1 MGPLLLLEVSDGE
14 RWGERLPV
22 DGLVVGEE
30 PAHLPHCATTQVVPC
45 TTLKLT
51 IFAAINGAVIGES
64 ILMPQLVK
72 RWMAE
77 SRQLFNQDSSCY
89 SIWTKMAAFVPNKIT
104 AFTSFQDDSCLLIT
118 WILFKSRWSVGLETR
133 WRLFR
138 EYLSAIKTVCSCR
151 HSFSRTKVCSPV
163 QYVL

>member
-51 IFAAINGAVIGES
+51 IFASINGVVIGES
-64 ILMPQLVK
+64 ILMQQLVR
-72 RWMAE
+72 RWMAQNRTVE
-77 SRQLFNQDSSCY
+77 VV
-89 SIWTKMAAFVPNKIT
+89 SIKIAAVTQSDPK
-104 AFTSFQDDSCLLIT
+104 
-118 WILFKSRWSVGLETR
+118 
-133 WRLFR
+133 WRLLFPIR
-138 EYLSAIKTVCSCR
+138 
-151 HSFSRTKVCSPV
+151 
-163 QYVL
+163 